1 MVTWSLVVAGS
12 VNELLLSNHLIV
24 HNLKSKTQPLSHSLL
39 MKTNMLSELKDRAES
54 IQQKLLQLGDSL

>member
-1 MVTWSLVVAGS
+1 STIKDKAAFTF
-12 VNELLLSNHLIV
+12 E
-24 HNLKSKTQPLSHSLL
+24 P